1 MSDPGQYSGITD
13 AVDSVQAKSGYS
25 GPDDILSSVPS
36 EETVVQWTDSL
47 TGFEAE
53 TSVSSA
59 TEDDLT
65 DIRVLYA
72 DSETALQKHAA
83 ELGVKSLNEFGP
95 DAVLFMVC
103 IRDLQTRYAG
113 KSNLN
118 PHKLSVLLGGRY
130 SVS

>member
-1 MSDPGQYSGITD
+1 MSSI
-13 AVDSVQAKSGYS
+13 
-25 GPDDILSSVPS
+25 PS
-36 EETVVQWTDSL
+36 EETVVQWTDAL

-53 TSVSSA
+53 ASISSA
-59 TEDDLT
+59 VENHLT

-72 DSETALQKHAA
+72 ESEAALQGHAA

-118 PHKLSVLLGGRY
+118 LHKLSVLLGKRY
-130 SVS
+130 SVG